1 MSITVK
7 FRDSRMQPAHERTM
21 YLGAVPR
28 VGDRVHWAPDD
39 PGFAVKSVA
48 WVLLADGET
57 PYVIVRGW

>member
-7 FRDSRMQPAHERTM
+7 FRDNRLQPAHERTM

-28 VGDRVHWAPDD
+28 VGEKIHWGPDD
-39 PGFAVKSVA
+39 PGFVVKSVM
-48 WVLLADGET
+48 WILADGET